1 MADLLRWNS
10 LGEAAEWLGHLTGK
24 TWTLRG
30 VLDAALIHTTQRRM
44 QGGPS
49 NLETAIAAALPHG
62 HTLQAYVLNV
72 DEGREQIERM
82 TWLSPE
88 ARKASAVPVFTCSP
102 RPVTLLQ
109 TDIAQLL
116 QGGWVTLTVAR
127 NRHESEECNADG
139 TPRYAVAIEP
149 PATVRLEHLTI
160 RSDHLT
166 ALGEALM
173 AAAPRSE
180 TPASVPEGSADDE
193 DDDWKPKARARALE
207 IVRKRQQEQDLY
219 PSQTEIAD
227 EIARE
232 FRAAGIVGAERKPLT
247 GAYIK
252 RHALKGITSAKDKLL
267 STMKSRG
274 K

>member
-72 DEGREQIERM
+72 DEGRERIERM

-180 TPASVPEGSADDE
+180 TPAPVADALPSGKKWTDE
-193 DDDWKPKARARALE
+193 RLDELRRYRTQHGTKRAAEHFGISEARVRELLPSGKKPKATHFEGLIHR
-207 IVRKRQQEQDLY
+207 
-219 PSQTEIAD
+219 
-227 EIARE
+227 
-232 FRAAGIVGAERKPLT
+232 
-247 GAYIK
+247 
-252 RHALKGITSAKDKLL
+252 
-267 STMKSRG
+267 MK
-274 K
+274 